1 MPAVSRLRPL
11 LHVLV
16 CCAAGIVI
24 RAAAT
29 VPEDDPET
37 VVVIYQVKP
46 NDAPILTKVIAE
58 HWNMARRLNLVHA
71 SPHIL
76 VQGKDQGRPYI
87 MEIFTW
93 RDSSI
98 PDNAPDEI
106 TRLWQEMGTLV
117 EDRQGHPGI
126 DFSPVNILTP

>member
-1 MPAVSRLRPL
+1 MPEARRLRPL
-11 LHVLV
+11 LHVLICSGLSMTV
-16 CCAAGIVI
+16 PAICA
-24 RAAAT
+24 

-46 NDAPILTKVIAE
+46 NEEAALTAVIAK
-58 HWNMARRLNLVHA
+58 HWNVARQLNLVHV

-76 VQGKDQGRPYI
+76 VQGKDQGKPYM

-93 RDSSI
+93 RDSAI

-106 TRLWQEMGTLV
+106 TRLWQEMGQLV
-117 EDRQGHPGI
+117 EARPGHPGI
-126 DFSPVNILTP
+126 DFSHVHILTP